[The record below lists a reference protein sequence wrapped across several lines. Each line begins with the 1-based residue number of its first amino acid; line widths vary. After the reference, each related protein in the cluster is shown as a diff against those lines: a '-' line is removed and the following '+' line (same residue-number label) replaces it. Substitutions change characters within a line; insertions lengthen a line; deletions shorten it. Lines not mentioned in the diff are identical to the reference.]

1 MVVTLSLVAISY
13 CARSL
18 RLAWF
23 MEQSCDKILEKGFL
37 FLLFSPKLAKLFAVA
52 RDHIVVISEREK
64 SRQVSLPMFMA
75 WLAKRD
81 WATEIYYEWTRQCK
95 YLLMIIFPIG
105 NVMFTGIVG
114 IQLGSLIFDG
124 VSSIMDKGIK
134 KGINATNV
142 TIVDSSRLFVFSSYQ
157 LRMVLMNRWEL

>member
-1 MVVTLSLVAISY
+1 
-13 CARSL
+13 
-18 RLAWF
+18 
-23 MEQSCDKILEKGFL
+23 
-37 FLLFSPKLAKLFAVA
+37 
-52 RDHIVVISEREK
+52 
-64 SRQVSLPMFMA
+64 
-75 WLAKRD
+75 
-81 WATEIYYEWTRQCK
+81 
-95 YLLMIIFPIG
+95 MIIFPIG